1 MTVTFMFCT
10 ERVLEG
16 KNFRVQMVDTTEMLG
31 FRGGFKPGSRQG
43 GKESWRNPCRTG
55 LEDGCR
61 AVTWM
66 RPWRHSSLHLFSGAV

>member
-1 MTVTFMFCT
+1 MTVTFMFRT

-43 GKESWRNPCRTG
+43 GKES
-55 LEDGCR
+55 
-61 AVTWM
+61 
-66 RPWRHSSLHLFSGAV
+66 